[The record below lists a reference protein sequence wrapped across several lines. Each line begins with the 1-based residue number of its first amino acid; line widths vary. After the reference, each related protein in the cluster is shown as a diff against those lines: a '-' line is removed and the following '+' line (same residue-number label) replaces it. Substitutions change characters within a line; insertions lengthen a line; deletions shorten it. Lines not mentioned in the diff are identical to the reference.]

1 MEGTYRHVLETTGL
15 IEECQMELARSS
27 NNLSCITS
35 ILVFLMHL
43 TASMTFE
50 EISLVQ
56 SALSPIVNTSQ
67 EQVIMTVISL
77 FSTLDLHDIL
87 GTKKTIEYI
96 SNFFS
101 LQGWEDTTDAALTFL
116 LRTSLA
122 KPGKENQGATPISLK
137 SAKDTT
143 RLRKHISSVIDRINK
158 GGRISDSKNPIE
170 GMIST
175 SFIWNWF

>member
-1 MEGTYRHVLETTGL
+1 
-15 IEECQMELARSS
+15 
-27 NNLSCITS
+27 
-35 ILVFLMHL
+35 
-43 TASMTFE
+43 MTR
-50 EISLVQ
+50 EI
-56 SALSPIVNTSQ
+56 
-67 EQVIMTVISL
+67 
-77 FSTLDLHDIL
+77 
-87 GTKKTIEYI
+87 IEYI
-96 SNFFS
+96 RKSIS